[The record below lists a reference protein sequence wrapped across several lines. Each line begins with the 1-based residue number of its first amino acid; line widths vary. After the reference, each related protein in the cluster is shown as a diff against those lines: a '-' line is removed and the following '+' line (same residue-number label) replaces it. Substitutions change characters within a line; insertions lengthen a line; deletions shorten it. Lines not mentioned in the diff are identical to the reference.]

1 MKRPYHILL
10 LLGCAL
16 VIGMKASA
24 QRVSFVEPKED
35 PTITAGSNQVKIVI
49 NSNSDKLVMTHNMGE
64 EKGVRTTNDDGTYRY
79 TINYSFPEDYED
91 DFIKSTFLVR
101 LPVGQKDFMLVLRKG
116 KV

>member
-1 MKRPYHILL
+1 M
-10 LLGCAL
+10 
-16 VIGMKASA
+16 IGMKASA

-79 TINYSFPEDYED
+79 TIN
-91 DFIKSTFLVR
+91 
-101 LPVGQKDFMLVLRKG
+101 
-116 KV
+116 